1 MMNTESQKEIEHNA
15 MIQHLTAG
23 IKGIFFVNG
32 GAVIALL
39 AFFGH
44 ILGNENIFSILINIL
59 KIQEPYCLFVFCL
72 QPIFIPILL
81 FIFGLFLGILSAFL
95 LNITQYKFW
104 TKKPNRYYWRRVA
117 VIVICSGLALF
128 LLGGFLAVMQ
138 FDYII
143 RNFPIK

>member
-1 MMNTESQKEIEHNA
+1 MNAELHKEIEHNA

-59 KIQEPYCLFVFCL
+59 KIQEIDFQQNHKPLFQFSQSEFYL
-72 QPIFIPILL
+72 KALL
-81 FIFGLFLGILSAFL
+81 FA
-95 LNITQYKFW
+95 N
-104 TKKPNRYYWRRVA
+104 
-117 VIVICSGLALF
+117 
-128 LLGGFLAVMQ
+128 
-138 FDYII
+138 
-143 RNFPIK
+143 